1 MQPNRI
7 AAAWKGLVACQ
18 SCGIRRLAL
27 FADLEAED
35 FAHIHLPI
43 EERSI
48 PAGASLYGLDD
59 PAEAV
64 FTVRAGLVKLVHIQP
79 DGGQRIVR
87 LVRAGGVAGIEALVR
102 PTYPH
107 AAMALQP
114 VELCRI
120 PTSVVTRLQTETP
133 RLHQRLMEKWY
144 EALSVADDFLTELA
158 TGHARQRLARLLL
171 WLSEDAPDQ
180 PVRLFSREDL
190 GAILGVTLET
200 TSRTISEFRRS
211 GVLTT
216 LSHNLVRCDRAALAD
231 IAG

>member
-1 MQPNRI
+1 
-7 AAAWKGLVACQ
+7 
-18 SCGIRRLAL
+18 
-27 FADLEAED
+27 
-35 FAHIHLPI
+35 
-43 EERSI
+43 
-48 PAGASLYGLDD
+48 
-59 PAEAV
+59 
-64 FTVRAGLVKLVHIQP
+64 
-79 DGGQRIVR
+79 
-87 LVRAGGVAGIEALVR
+87 
-102 PTYPH
+102 
-107 AAMALQP
+107 MALQP

-216 LSHNLVRCDRAALAD
+216 LSHNLVRCDRAALAE